1 MTTAAEPPLLHDPSF
16 RNLYLASAV
25 SQFGTQVGYVAMPL
39 LAVLALDAGPGEV
52 GLLSAL
58 TTITVLVL
66 GLPAGAWVDRVRRRP
81 VMIATDLVRA
91 ALLVSVTVTWW
102 LDALTMTQLY
112 GVAIATGVGTLFF
125 DVASQSTVPHL
136 VGRDRLTAA
145 NSVLVGTNAA
155 MDVGGRSSAGVL
167 VALAGAPVAIL
178 LDALTYL
185 WSAVWLRRIS
195 KPEPAPSPVPGE
207 RLGRQIGEGVRFLFG
222 NRVLTAIAAQGG
234 MTNLAF
240 PLCSTLLPVL
250 LVDEL
255 GHPAWVLGAY
265 LAIGGLGVLAGS
277 STAHLIGRRFGHGR
291 AVWIVGLATAPFALL
306 VPFVG
311 WSVWISA
318 AAWSILSFRTGV
330 NNVLLV
336 SFRQKVTPDPMLGRM
351 NATMRLILM
360 GAVGVGGLLAGLLGE
375 VWGIGTAMWA
385 GAALMALSW
394 IPIWLSPLRHEV

>member
-1 MTTAAEPPLLHDPSF
+1 MTTVAEPPLLHDPSF
-16 RNLYLASAV
+16 RNFYLASAV

-39 LAVLALDAGPGEV
+39 LAVIALNAGPGQV

-91 ALLVSVTVTWW
+91 VLLVSVTVTWW

-112 GVAIATGVGTLFF
+112 GVAIATGIGTLFF

-195 KPEPAPSPVPGE
+195 KPEPAPAPRTRRATRTADRRGGAIPLRQPGPHRHRDTRRHDE
-207 RLGRQIGEGVRFLFG
+207 PRLPALLDAAARATRQRARASRLGARGLPCHRRARCAGRFLDG
-222 NRVLTAIAAQGG
+222 SPDRLSGSAA
-234 MTNLAF
+234 
-240 PLCSTLLPVL
+240 
-250 LVDEL
+250 
-255 GHPAWVLGAY
+255 
-265 LAIGGLGVLAGS
+265 GVPCGS
-277 STAHLIGRRFGHGR
+277 SA
-291 AVWIVGLATAPFALL
+291 
-306 VPFVG
+306 
-311 WSVWISA
+311 
-318 AAWSILSFRTGV
+318 
-330 NNVLLV
+330 
-336 SFRQKVTPDPMLGRM
+336 
-351 NATMRLILM
+351 
-360 GAVGVGGLLAGLLGE
+360 
-375 VWGIGTAMWA
+375 
-385 GAALMALSW
+385 
-394 IPIWLSPLRHEV
+394 

>member
-1 MTTAAEPPLLHDPSF
+1 MTAVAETPLLREPSF

-39 LAVLALDAGPGEV
+39 LAVTALNAGPGEV

-91 ALLVSVTVTWW
+91 VLLVSVPVAWW
-102 LDALTMTQLY
+102 LGALTMAQLY
-112 GVAIATGVGTLFF
+112 GVAIASGVGTLFF

-155 MDVGGRSSAGVL
+155 MDVSGRSAAGVL
-167 VALAGAPVAIL
+167 VTFAGAPVAIL

-185 WSAVWLRRIS
+185 WSALWLRRIS
-195 KPEPAPSPVPGE
+195 TPEPPPAPVPGE
-207 RLGRQIGEGVRFLFG
+207 RLGRQIGEGVRYLFG
-222 NRVLTAIAAQGG
+222 NRILVAVAVQGG
-234 MTNLAF
+234 LSNLGF

-250 LVDEL
+250 LVNDL
-255 GHPAWVLGAY
+255 GQPAWVLGAY
-265 LAIGGLGVLAGS
+265 LAVGGLGTLAGS
-277 STAHLIGRRFGHGR
+277 STAHLIGRRLGR
-291 AVWIVGLATAPFALL
+291 GRGVCVVGLATAPFAFL
-306 VPFVG
+306 VPLVG

-318 AAWSILSFRTGV
+318 AAWSLLCFRTGM

-336 SFRQKVTPDPMLGRM
+336 SFRQQVTPDPMLGRM

-375 VWGIGTAMWA
+375 IWGSGAAMWA
-385 GAALMALSW
+385 GASIMALSW
-394 IPIWLSPLRHEV
+394 IPIWLSPLRRET

>member
-1 MTTAAEPPLLHDPSF
+1 MTTAAETPLLRDPSF

-25 SQFGTQVGYVAMPL
+25 SQFGAQVGYVAMPL
-39 LAVLALDAGPGEV
+39 LAVTALDAGPGEV

-91 ALLVSVTVTWW
+91 AFLLSVTVAWW
-102 LDALTMTQLY
+102 LGTLTMTQLY

-145 NSVLVGTNAA
+145 NSALVGTNAA
-155 MDVGGRSSAGVL
+155 MDVGGRSAAGVL
-167 VALAGAPVAIL
+167 LTLAGAPVAIL
-178 LDALTYL
+178 LNALTYL
-185 WSAVWLRRIS
+185 CSAVWLRRIG
-195 KPEPAPSPVPGE
+195 KPEPVPAPAPGE
-207 RLGRQIGEGVRFLFG
+207 RLGRQIGDGVRFLFG
-222 NRVLTAIAAQGG
+222 NRVLVAIAAQGG

-250 LVDEL
+250 VVNEL

-265 LAIGGLGVLAGS
+265 LAVGGLGMLAGS
-277 STAHLIGRRFGHGR
+277 STAHLIGRRFGRGR
-291 AVWIVGLATAPFALL
+291 AVWIVGVATAPFALL
-306 VPFVG
+306 VPFAG
-311 WSVWISA
+311 WNIWISA
-318 AAWSILSFRTGV
+318 TAWSVLCFRTGV

-336 SFRQKVTPDPMLGRM
+336 SFRQKVTPDSMLGRM

-375 VWGIGTAMWA
+375 VWGIGAAMWA
-385 GAALMALSW
+385 GAVIMALSW
-394 IPIWLSPLRHEV
+394 MPIWLSPLRREV

>member
-1 MTTAAEPPLLHDPSF
+1 MTAAAETPLLRDPSF
-16 RNLYLASAV
+16 RNLFVASAV

-39 LAVLALDAGPGEV
+39 LAVTALDAGPGEV

-58 TTITVLVL
+58 ATITVLVL

-81 VMIATDLVRA
+81 VMIATDFVRG
-91 ALLVSVTVTWW
+91 ALLMSVPVAWW
-102 LDALTMTQLY
+102 LGALTMTQLY

-125 DVASQSTVPHL
+125 DVAAQSTVPHL

-155 MDVGGRSSAGVL
+155 MDVGGRSTAGVL
-167 VALAGAPVAIL
+167 VTLAGAPVAIL
-178 LDALTYL
+178 LDALTYV

-195 KPEPAPSPVPGE
+195 KPEPAPAPVPGE
-207 RLGRQIGEGVRFLFG
+207 RLGRRIGEGVRYLFG
-222 NRVLTAIAAQGG
+222 NRVLVAIAAQGG
-234 MTNLAF
+234 MSNLGF

-250 LVDEL
+250 LVEEL
-255 GHPAWVLGAY
+255 GQPAWVLGVY
-265 LAIGGLGVLAGS
+265 LAIGGLGALAGS
-277 STAHLIGRRFGHGR
+277 ATAHLIGRRLGRGR
-291 AVWIVGLATAPFALL
+291 AVWVVGVVTAPPAFL

-318 AAWSILSFRTGV
+318 AAWSVLCFRTAL

-336 SFRQKVTPDPMLGRM
+336 SFRQQVTPDSMLGRM

-375 VWGIGTAMWA
+375 VWGTGTAMWA
-385 GAALMALSW
+385 GASIMAFSW
-394 IPIWLSPLRHEV
+394 IPIWLSPLRREV

>member
-1 MTTAAEPPLLHDPSF
+1 MTTAAQPPLLRDPSF

-81 VMIATDLVRA
+81 VMVAADLVRA
-91 ALLVSVTVTWW
+91 ALLASVTVTWW

-112 GVAIATGVGTLFF
+112 GVAVATGAGTLFF

-185 WSAVWLRRIS
+185 WSAVWLCRIS
-195 KPEPAPSPVPGE
+195 KPEPAPAPVPGE
-207 RLGRQIGEGVRFLFG
+207 RLGRRIGEGVRFLFG

-240 PLCSTLLPVL
+240 PLCSALLPVL

-265 LAIGGLGVLAGS
+265 LAAGGLGVLAGS

-291 AVWIVGLATAPFALL
+291 AVWIAGLATAPFALL
-306 VPFVG
+306 VPFAG

-318 AAWSILSFRTGV
+318 AAWSVVCFRTGV

-385 GAALMALSW
+385 GAAIMALSW
-394 IPIWLSPLRHEV
+394 TPIWLSPLRHEV

>member
-1 MTTAAEPPLLHDPSF
+1 MTAVAETPLLREPSF
-16 RNLYLASAV
+16 RYLYLASAV

-39 LAVLALDAGPGEV
+39 LAVTALDAGPGEV

-91 ALLVSVTVTWW
+91 VLLVSVPVAWW
-102 LDALTMTQLY
+102 LGALTMAQLY
-112 GVAIATGVGTLFF
+112 GVAIASGVGTLFF

-155 MDVGGRSSAGVL
+155 MDVSGRSAAGVL
-167 VALAGAPVAIL
+167 VTFAGAPVAIL

-185 WSAVWLRRIS
+185 WSALWLRRIS
-195 KPEPAPSPVPGE
+195 TPEPPPVPVPGE
-207 RLGRQIGEGVRFLFG
+207 RFGRQIGEGVRYLFG
-222 NRVLTAIAAQGG
+222 NRILVAVAAQGG
-234 MTNLAF
+234 LSNLGF

-250 LVDEL
+250 LVNDL
-255 GHPAWVLGAY
+255 GQPAWVLGAY
-265 LAIGGLGVLAGS
+265 LAVGGLGTLAGS
-277 STAHLIGRRFGHGR
+277 STAHLIGRRLGR
-291 AVWIVGLATAPFALL
+291 GRGVYVIGLATAPFAFL
-306 VPFVG
+306 VPCVG
-311 WSVWISA
+311 WNVWISA
-318 AAWSILSFRTGV
+318 AAWSLLCFRTGM

-336 SFRQKVTPDPMLGRM
+336 SFRQQVTPDPMLGRV

-375 VWGIGTAMWA
+375 VWGSGAAMWA
-385 GAALMALSW
+385 GASIIALSW
-394 IPIWLSPLRHEV
+394 IPIWLSPLRREI